1 MLETR
6 PPIVTVLGHVD
17 HGKTTLLDAIRKTN
31 IAAKEVGGITQ
42 SIGASVVETR
52 DGKKIG
58 KITFIDTPGHAAFSK
73 MRSRGAKVADIA
85 ILVVASDDGIKP
97 QTKEA
102 LGFILE
108 EKIPYIVALT
118 KIDLPSS
125 DPESVKL
132 QLEKEGVLLEGR
144 GGQVPYV
151 LISAKEGKGIKDL
164 MELIV
169 LLSEVNEIKADAN
182 GVLEGFVVETK
193 KDKKGLLATIIVRNG
208 KIGIGDKI
216 LIEGVITK
224 VKGIFDSS
232 GKPIKEVLP
241 SEPALILGFEK
252 LPEIGSKVQTWS
264 KDAPI
269 VMSKMNVV
277 SQKNLQK
284 EAKLNLVLKAR
295 TAGALEAILENIS
308 PEVNILDFS
317 VGEINESDVFTAKS
331 QEDVRIFAFE
341 LKVPS
346 TVAKLAETEGV
357 KIETFE
363 IIYRLFERV
372 EELIKKPEEEILG
385 KAEVVAIFPYENKK
399 VAGCKVINGKISKND
414 TLRILRDNKEI
425 GRVKASSMKKEKK
438 DINQAS
444 QGEEFG
450 VIFEPQLAFTMGDV
464 IVSVPKLGK

>member
-1 MLETR
+1 MLITR

-31 IAAKEVGGITQ
+31 IAAREVGGITQ
-42 SIGASVVETR
+42 NIGASVVETTE
-52 DGKKIG
+52 GKKTG

-73 MRSRGAKVADIA
+73 MRSRGGRGSDIA
-85 ILVVASDDGIKP
+85 ILVVATDDGIKP

-125 DPESVKL
+125 DPETAKL
-132 QLEKEGVLLEGR
+132 QLEKEGVLLEGK
-144 GGQVPYV
+144 GGQVPFV

-164 MELIV
+164 MELLV
-169 LLSEVNEIKADAN
+169 LVSEVNEIKGDPD
-182 GVLEGFVVETK
+182 GDLEGFIVETK
-193 KDKKGLLATIIVRNG
+193 KDKKGLLATVIVRNG
-208 KIGIGDKI
+208 KIRIGDQI
-216 LIEGVITK
+216 LIEGVNTK
-224 VKGIFDSS
+224 VKGIFNFL

-241 SEPALILGFEK
+241 SEPALIMGFEK
-252 LPEIGSKVQTWS
+252 LPEIGAKVQKWN
-264 KDAPI
+264 KDAPE
-269 VMSKMNVV
+269 VTHNPNVA

-295 TAGALEAILENIS
+295 TAGSLEAILENIS
-308 PEVNILDFS
+308 PEVNILDYS
-317 VGEINESDVFTAKS
+317 VGEVNESDVFTAKS
-331 QEDVRIFAFE
+331 QEDARIFAFE

-372 EELIKKPEEEILG
+372 DELTKKPEEEYLG
-385 KAEVVAIFPYENKK
+385 KAEVIAIFPYENKK
-399 VAGCKVINGKISKND
+399 
-414 TLRILRDNKEI
+414 
-425 GRVKASSMKKEKK
+425 
-438 DINQAS
+438 
-444 QGEEFG
+444 F
-450 VIFEPQLAFTMGDV
+450 
-464 IVSVPKLGK
+464 